1 MKEAIAVDVNGN
13 YIGPY
18 KEFTNEQWDSMERS
32 FGKRMRWKLLQDIK
46 EEPEISIEESEKI
59 FGEGEPN
66 EEPNEEP
73 IFEYD
78 LDINLTKRELIEKY
92 NLSEELM
99 KSTKAQIIDK
109 ISRI

>member
-32 FGKRMRWKLLQDIK
+32 FGKRMRWKLLQDME

-59 FGEGEPN
+59 FGKVKPVE
-66 EEPNEEP
+66 NEEP